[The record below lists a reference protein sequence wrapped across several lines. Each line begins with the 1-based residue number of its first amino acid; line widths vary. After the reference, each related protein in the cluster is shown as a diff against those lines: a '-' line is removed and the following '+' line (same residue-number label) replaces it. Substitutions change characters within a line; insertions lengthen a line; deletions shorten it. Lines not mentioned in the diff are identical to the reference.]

1 MVSINATLI
10 AQILNFIVLLW
21 VLAKF
26 AYKPL
31 IKAMDDRRNR
41 IINDLDTAEQ
51 TRLDAEALKAQ
62 YVEQLA
68 NARQEATDIVDK
80 ANKVAQNLHDE
91 FMEQARAEKDAMMAT
106 AKERIEQDKQQ
117 ALVDIRTQVIALSTQ
132 IASKV
137 ANQKL
142 NSAEDQKLVADAT
155 DQILGNRQ
163 HWHNL

>member
-80 ANKVAQNLHDE
+80 ANKVAQNLHDD
-91 FMEQARAEKDAMMAT
+91 FMEQARAEKDAIMAT

-132 IASKV
+132 IAGKV

-142 NSAEDQKLVADAT
+142 NSVEDQKLVADAT
-155 DQILGNRQ
+155 DKVLENR
-163 HWHNL
+163 

>member
-1 MVSINATLI
+1 MTDINATLI

-41 IINDLDTAEQ
+41 IINDLDSAEQ

-68 NARQEATDIVDK
+68 NARQEATEIVDK

-106 AKERIEQDKQQ
+106 AKERIEQDKKQ
-117 ALVDIRTQVIALSTQ
+117 ALVDIRTQVITLSTQ

-155 DQILGNRQ
+155 DQVLGKR
-163 HWHNL
+163 

>member
-51 TRLDAEALKAQ
+51 TRLDAEALKVQ

-68 NARQEATDIVDK
+68 NARQEATDIVEK
-80 ANKVAQNLHDE
+80 ANKVAQNLHDD
-91 FMEQARAEKDAMMAT
+91 FMEQARAEKDAIMAT

-142 NSAEDQKLVADAT
+142 NSVEDQKLVADAT
-155 DQILGNRQ
+155 DKVLENR
-163 HWHNL
+163 

>member
-31 IKAMDDRRNR
+31 IKAMDNRRNR

-62 YVEQLA
+62 YVEQL
-68 NARQEATDIVDK
+68 
-80 ANKVAQNLHDE
+80 
-91 FMEQARAEKDAMMAT
+91 
-106 AKERIEQDKQQ
+106 
-117 ALVDIRTQVIALSTQ
+117 VIHAYLKLAVL
-132 IASKV
+132 ASLRGWFV
-137 ANQKL
+137 
-142 NSAEDQKLVADAT
+142 
-155 DQILGNRQ
+155 
-163 HWHNL
+163 W

>member
-31 IKAMDDRRNR
+31 IKAMNDRRNR
-41 IINDLDTAEQ
+41 IINDLDSAEQ
-51 TRLDAEALKAQ
+51 TRLDAEALKVQ
-62 YVEQLA
+62 YVEQMA
-68 NARQEATDIVDK
+68 NARQEATEIVDK

-91 FMEQARAEKDAMMAT
+91 FIEQARAEKDAMMAT
-106 AKERIEQDKQQ
+106 AKERIEQDKKQ

-137 ANQKL
+137 VNQKL
-142 NSAEDQKLVADAT
+142 NSTEDQKLVAEAT
-155 DQILGNRQ
+155 DQVLGNR
-163 HWHNL
+163 

>member
-31 IKAMDDRRNR
+31 IKAMNDRRNR
-41 IINDLDTAEQ
+41 IINDLDSAEQ
-51 TRLDAEALKAQ
+51 TRLDAEALKVQ
-62 YVEQLA
+62 YVEQMA
-68 NARQEATDIVDK
+68 NARQEATEIVDK

-91 FMEQARAEKDAMMAT
+91 FIEQARAEKDAMMAT
-106 AKERIEQDKQQ
+106 AKERIEQDKKQ

-155 DQILGNRQ
+155 DKILENR
-163 HWHNL
+163 

>member
-31 IKAMDDRRNR
+31 IKAMDNRRNR

-80 ANKVAQNLHDE
+80 ANKVAQNLHDD
-91 FMEQARAEKDAMMAT
+91 FMEQARAEKAAMMVT
-106 AKERIEQDKQQ
+106 AEERIEQDKQQ
-117 ALVDIRTQVIALSTQ
+117 ALVDIRTQVIDLSTQ

-137 ANQKL
+137 VNQKL
-142 NSAEDQKLVADAT
+142 NSGEDQKLFADAT
-155 DQILGNRQ
+155 DFILENR
-163 HWHNL
+163 

>member
-1 MVSINATLI
+1 MTDINATLI

-31 IKAMDDRRNR
+31 IKAMNDRRNR
-41 IINDLDTAEQ
+41 IINDLDSAEQ

-62 YVEQLA
+62 YVEQMA
-68 NARQEATDIVDK
+68 NARQEATEIVDK

-106 AKERIEQDKQQ
+106 AKERIEQDKKQ

-137 ANQKL
+137 VNQKL
-142 NSAEDQKLVADAT
+142 NSTEDQKLVAEAT
-155 DQILGNRQ
+155 DQVLGNR
-163 HWHNL
+163 

>member
-1 MVSINATLI
+1 MHNPY
-10 AQILNFIVLLW
+10 FIVILW

-41 IINDLDTAEQ
+41 IINDLDSAEQ

-62 YVEQLA
+62 YVEQMA
-68 NARQEATDIVDK
+68 NARQEATEIVDK

-106 AKERIEQDKQQ
+106 AKERIEQDKKQ

-142 NSAEDQKLVADAT
+142 NSAEDQKLVAEAT
-155 DQILGNRQ
+155 DKVLGNR
-163 HWHNL
+163 

>member
-1 MVSINATLI
+1 MTDINATLI

-31 IKAMDDRRNR
+31 IKAMNDRRNR
-41 IINDLDTAEQ
+41 IINDLDSAEQ
-51 TRLDAEALKAQ
+51 TRLDAEALKVQ
-62 YVEQLA
+62 YVEQMA
-68 NARQEATDIVDK
+68 NARQEATEIVDK

-91 FMEQARAEKDAMMAT
+91 FIEQARAEKDAMMAT
-106 AKERIEQDKQQ
+106 AKERIEQDKKQ

-137 ANQKL
+137 VNQKL
-142 NSAEDQKLVADAT
+142 NSTEDQKLVAEAT
-155 DQILGNRQ
+155 DQVLGNR
-163 HWHNL
+163 

>member
-1 MVSINATLI
+1 
-10 AQILNFIVLLW
+10 
-21 VLAKF
+21 
-26 AYKPL
+26 
-31 IKAMDDRRNR
+31 MDDRRNR

-137 ANQKL
+137 VNQKL

-155 DQILGNRQ
+155 DQFLENR
-163 HWHNL
+163 

>member
-1 MVSINATLI
+1 MTDINATLI

-31 IKAMDDRRNR
+31 IKAMNDRRNR
-41 IINDLDTAEQ
+41 IINDLDSAEQ
-51 TRLDAEALKAQ
+51 TRLDAEALKVQ
-62 YVEQLA
+62 YVEQMA
-68 NARQEATDIVDK
+68 NARQEATEIVDK

-106 AKERIEQDKQQ
+106 AKERIEQDKKQ

-137 ANQKL
+137 VNQKL
-142 NSAEDQKLVADAT
+142 NSTEDQKLVAEAT
-155 DQILGNRQ
+155 DQVLGNR
-163 HWHNL
+163 

>member
-31 IKAMDDRRNR
+31 IKVMDDRRNR

-91 FMEQARAEKDAMMAT
+91 FMEQARAEKEAMMAT

-137 ANQKL
+137 VNQKL
-142 NSAEDQKLVADAT
+142 NSAEDQKIVADAT
-155 DQILGNRQ
+155 DQFLENR
-163 HWHNL
+163 

>member
-1 MVSINATLI
+1 MTDINATLI

-41 IINDLDTAEQ
+41 IINDLDSAEQ
-51 TRLDAEALKAQ
+51 TRLDAEALKVQ
-62 YVEQLA
+62 YVEQMA
-68 NARQEATDIVDK
+68 NARQEATEIVDK

-106 AKERIEQDKQQ
+106 AKERIEQDKKQ

-137 ANQKL
+137 VNQKL
-142 NSAEDQKLVADAT
+142 NSTEDQKLVAEAT
-155 DQILGNRQ
+155 DQVLGNR
-163 HWHNL
+163 

>member
-1 MVSINATLI
+1 MISINATLI

-68 NARQEATDIVDK
+68 NALQEATDIVDK
-80 ANKVAQNLHDE
+80 ANKVAQNLHDD
-91 FMEQARAEKDAMMAT
+91 FMEQARAEKDAMMVT

-142 NSAEDQKLVADAT
+142 NSTEDQKLVADAT
-155 DQILGNRQ
+155 DEVLGNR
-163 HWHNL
+163 

>member
-1 MVSINATLI
+1 MTDINATLI

-31 IKAMDDRRNR
+31 IKAMNDRRNR
-41 IINDLDTAEQ
+41 IINDLDSAEQ
-51 TRLDAEALKAQ
+51 TRLDAEALKVQ
-62 YVEQLA
+62 YVEQMA
-68 NARQEATDIVDK
+68 NARQEATEIVDK

-91 FMEQARAEKDAMMAT
+91 FIEQARAEKDAMMAT
-106 AKERIEQDKQQ
+106 AKERIEQDKKQ

-137 ANQKL
+137 VNQKL
-142 NSAEDQKLVADAT
+142 NSTEDQKLV
-155 DQILGNRQ
+155 GRCNG
-163 HWHNL
+163 

>member
-1 MVSINATLI
+1 MISINATLI

-31 IKAMDDRRNR
+31 IKAMDNRRNR

-62 YVEQLA
+62 YVEQMA
-68 NARQEATDIVDK
+68 NARQEATEIVDK

-91 FMEQARAEKDAMMAT
+91 FIEQARAEKDAMMAT
-106 AKERIEQDKQQ
+106 AKERIEQDKKQ

-142 NSAEDQKLVADAT
+142 NSTEDQKLVADAT
-155 DQILGNRQ
+155 DQVLGKR
-163 HWHNL
+163 

>member
-1 MVSINATLI
+1 MTDINATLI

-41 IINDLDTAEQ
+41 IINDLDSAEQ

-62 YVEQLA
+62 YVEQMA
-68 NARQEATDIVDK
+68 NARQEATEIVDK

-91 FMEQARAEKDAMMAT
+91 FMEQARAEKDAMMAA
-106 AKERIEQDKQQ
+106 AKERIEQDKKQ

-142 NSAEDQKLVADAT
+142 NSAEDQKLVAEAT
-155 DQILGNRQ
+155 DKVLGNR
-163 HWHNL
+163 

>member
-1 MVSINATLI
+1 MTDINATLI

-41 IINDLDTAEQ
+41 IINDLDSAEQ

-62 YVEQLA
+62 YVEQMA
-68 NARQEATDIVDK
+68 NARQEATEIVDK

-106 AKERIEQDKQQ
+106 AKERIEQDKKQ

-142 NSAEDQKLVADAT
+142 NSTEDQKLVADAT
-155 DQILGNRQ
+155 DQVLGNR
-163 HWHNL
+163 

>member
-62 YVEQLA
+62 YVEQLS

-137 ANQKL
+137 VNQKL

-155 DQILGNRQ
+155 DQFLENR
-163 HWHNL
+163 

>member
-155 DQILGNRQ
+155 DQFLENR
-163 HWHNL
+163 

>member
-1 MVSINATLI
+1 MISINATLI

-80 ANKVAQNLHDE
+80 ANKVAQNLHDD
-91 FMEQARAEKDAMMAT
+91 FMEQARAEKDAMMVT

-142 NSAEDQKLVADAT
+142 NSTEDQKLVADAT
-155 DQILGNRQ
+155 DEVLGNR
-163 HWHNL
+163 

>member
-62 YVEQLA
+62 YVEQLS

-155 DQILGNRQ
+155 DKILENR
-163 HWHNL
+163 

>member
-1 MVSINATLI
+1 MTDINATLI

-41 IINDLDTAEQ
+41 IINDLDSAEQ
-51 TRLDAEALKAQ
+51 TRLDAEALKAR
-62 YVEQLA
+62 YVEQMA
-68 NARQEATDIVDK
+68 NARQEATEIVDK

-91 FMEQARAEKDAMMAT
+91 FLEQARAEKDAMMAT
-106 AKERIEQDKQQ
+106 AKERIEQDKKQ

-142 NSAEDQKLVADAT
+142 NSTEDQKLVADAT
-155 DQILGNRQ
+155 DQVLGNR
-163 HWHNL
+163 

>member
-1 MVSINATLI
+1 MTDINATLI

-41 IINDLDTAEQ
+41 IINDLDSAEQ

-68 NARQEATDIVDK
+68 NARQEATEIVDK

-91 FMEQARAEKDAMMAT
+91 FVEQARAEKDAMMAT
-106 AKERIEQDKQQ
+106 AKERIEQDKKQ

-142 NSAEDQKLVADAT
+142 NSTEDQKLVADAT
-155 DQILGNRQ
+155 DEVLGKR
-163 HWHNL
+163 